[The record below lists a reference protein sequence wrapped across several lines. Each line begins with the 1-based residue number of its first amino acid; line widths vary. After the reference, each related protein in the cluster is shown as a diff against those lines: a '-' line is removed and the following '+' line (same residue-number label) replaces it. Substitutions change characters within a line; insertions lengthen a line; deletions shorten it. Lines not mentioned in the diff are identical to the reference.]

1 MRGAGLTILACAAA
15 LTAGCVTQRTTSD
28 GRPPAPDPT
37 PAPAVPVSAV
47 VNTMTVIAAP
57 PVDTNGNLF
66 RDRIDVE
73 VYLFAQPHPSPV
85 LCDGQFTFVLYP
97 MGQAGSPG
105 QRGTVL
111 RTWTIPAAAARGA
124 EAMSLM
130 GPCYRF
136 SLSLLANGGSDRLGA
151 DSVDLVG
158 AFEVPGAPV
167 VNTQN
172 VTTLQLGAIP
182 GTSARPGRQ

>member
-66 RDRIDVE
+66 RDRVDVE
-73 VYLFAQPHPSPV
+73 VYLFAQPHLNHHATQHGGVLAEPSARM
-85 LCDGQFTFVLYP
+85 L
-97 MGQAGSPG
+97 QAFFAE
-105 QRGTVL
+105 R
-111 RTWTIPAAAARGA
+111 RARG
-124 EAMSLM
+124 
-130 GPCYRF
+130 
-136 SLSLLANGGSDRLGA
+136 GGR
-151 DSVDLVG
+151 
-158 AFEVPGAPV
+158 
-167 VNTQN
+167 
-172 VTTLQLGAIP
+172 
-182 GTSARPGRQ
+182 